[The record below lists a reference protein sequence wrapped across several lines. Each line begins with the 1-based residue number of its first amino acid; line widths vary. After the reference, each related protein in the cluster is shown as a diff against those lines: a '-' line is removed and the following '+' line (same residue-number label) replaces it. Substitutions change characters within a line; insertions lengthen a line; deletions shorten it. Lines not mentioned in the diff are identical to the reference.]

1 MSPEKK
7 KQLDE
12 YVRAIADIL
21 YEEAEEEQV
30 ETLFAIE
37 ETIRDQTLEYITPQ
51 LGVFLS
57 KSEQEQK
64 QEEKDPSKAS

>member
-57 KSEQEQK
+57 KSEQAQK
-64 QEEKDPSKAS
+64 QEEKDLSKAS